1 MAKPQ
6 LLLLPGLVL
15 DHASF
20 AAQTEGLRDEAECTV
35 VSYGSAD
42 SIEEMAR
49 VALSAAPPRFSV
61 AGHSMGGRVAARIWS
76 VAPERVERFALLNTG
91 HRPAVPGERE
101 RRYALWQIARD
112 KGMRAMAAEW
122 LPALVPAERLNDRE
136 FMEPI
141 YEMICRKTPEIFEAQ
156 IGALLNRSDSEAVL
170 RSVNVPSLVLA
181 GRNDN
186 TAPLAG
192 HEEMARS
199 SFSI

>member
-1 MAKPQ
+1 
-6 LLLLPGLVL
+6 
-15 DHASF
+15 
-20 AAQTEGLRDEAECTV
+20 
-35 VSYGSAD
+35 
-42 SIEEMAR
+42 
-49 VALSAAPPRFSV
+49 
-61 AGHSMGGRVAARIWS
+61 MGGRVAARIWS

-91 HRPAVPGERE
+91 HRAAVPGERE
-101 RRYALWQIARD
+101 RRYGLWQIARD

-122 LPALVPAERLNDRE
+122 LPALVPPERLNDRE

-156 IGALLNRSDSEAVL
+156 IRALLNRADSEAVL

-192 HEEMARS
+192 HEEMAQLIAGAKLVVLECAHMAAMEKPAETTAALREWLAA
-199 SFSI
+199 